1 MSSAGGAATTGG
13 SGRPANTAAEAEAAG
28 APDGGVTGA
37 ETAQGAAAAGAAAA
51 GATAAGAPATGATDL
66 AGVPQANGAT
76 ASAAAEEL
84 RTAIPGWDLTDDRLP
99 ERLDTALLVRAFRF
113 SDRAHEGQTRRS
125 GERYVTHCVEVAR
138 ILAELG
144 LDSVTVASGLIH
156 DVVEDTPVTVAD
168 VEQEFG
174 REVAQIV
181 DGLTKIG
188 SLSFTSAQERQVENY
203 RKLLLSV
210 ARDARV
216 VIIKLAD
223 RLHNMRTLEW
233 LPEEKQRRIALETR
247 DLYAPLAHRFGMA
260 RVRWE
265 LEDLAFKHLEQDEYK
280 TLARQVVQ
288 KRGERETL
296 IARLRDP
303 IARALDA
310 AGMDAD
316 VSGRPKHLW
325 SIYKK
330 MRQRD
335 KPYEEIYDLLAIRVL
350 VNSVPECYHALGVI
364 HDGWTP
370 LQERIKD
377 YIAQPKSN
385 GYQSLHT
392 TVFGPQR
399 QLFEIQIR
407 TREMHRTAEFGI
419 AAHWRYKEGAEDHDE
434 LDRKLAWFRQVL
446 ELQLDAKTPDEFL
459 EFLKLDLYQDE
470 IFVFTPT
477 GDVIQL
483 PKGAT
488 PIDFAFAVHTE
499 VGSHCQGAKV
509 NGRIA
514 PLSRE
519 LKNSDTVEILT
530 SPLARPSRDWL
541 SHVRTGRARH
551 KIRQWLRHEEQAT
564 SAKVGREILDR
575 EIRRRRLPKPDDA
588 RLLTAAKALSLADA
602 TQLIASVGQG
612 DVSIV
617 HALRVIY
624 PDQEIVPESEKKP
637 SAFERLVDRMRGGS
651 KGVRIQGADGLMV
664 RYAQCCQPVPG
675 DPVVGYVTR
684 GRGVSIHRADCPNLL
699 FLAHE
704 PERRLDIDWQEQEGE
719 RFTVRLTLEGYDR
732 RGLYADIAAA
742 VSSTGTDIRS
752 MELRTTDSRVTGA
765 VLVEVENLAHL
776 QKIVK
781 ATRRVKGITEVARR
795 ERLTE
800 S

>member
-1 MSSAGGAATTGG
+1 VTAGT
-13 SGRPANTAAEAEAAG
+13 P
-28 APDGGVTGA
+28 
-37 ETAQGAAAAGAAAA
+37 
-51 GATAAGAPATGATDL
+51 L
-66 AGVPQANGAT
+66 AL
-76 ASAAAEEL
+76 SEI
-84 RTAIPGWDLTDDRLP
+84 IPGWTTDAEPVP
-99 ERLDTALLVRAFRF
+99 ERLDRELLARAYRF
-113 SDRAHEGQTRRS
+113 SERAHAGQKRKS
-125 GERYVTHCVEVAR
+125 GEDFVSHCVEVAK
-138 ILAELG
+138 ILADLQ

-156 DVVEDTPVTVAD
+156 DVVEDTAVTVAD
-168 VEQEFG
+168 IEREFG
-174 REVAQIV
+174 REIAQIV

-188 SLSFTSAQERQVENY
+188 NLPLNSTQERQVENY
-203 RKLLLSV
+203 RKLLLSI
-210 ARDARV
+210 AKDARV
-216 VIIKLAD
+216 ILIKLAD
-223 RLHNMRTLEW
+223 RLHNMRTLDW
-233 LPEEKQRRIALETR
+233 LPPEKRRRIATETR

-260 RVRWE
+260 KMRWE
-265 LEDLAFKHLEQDEYK
+265 LEDLSFKHLEPDEYK
-280 TLARQVVQ
+280 NLAKLVAQ
-288 KRGERETL
+288 KRGERESL
-296 IARLRDP
+296 IAQMREPLDTELR
-303 IARALDA
+303 RAA
-310 AGMDAD
+310 MKD
-316 VSGRPKHLW
+316 VDVTGRPKHLW

-330 MRQRD
+330 MKQRE

-350 VNSVPECYHALGVI
+350 VNSVPDCYHALGII

-392 TVFGPQR
+392 TVFGPGR

-407 TREMHRTAEFGI
+407 TRDMHRTAEYGI
-419 AAHWRYKEGAEDHDE
+419 AAHWLYKESPKGSEDLERH
-434 LDRKLAWFRQVL
+434 LAWFRQVL

-488 PIDFAFAVHTE
+488 PLDFAFAVHTE
-499 VGSHCQGAKV
+499 VGLHCQGARV

-514 PLSRE
+514 PLSRA
-519 LKNSDTVEILT
+519 LKNSETVEIIT
-530 SPLARPSRDWL
+530 SPSARPSRDWL

-551 KIRQWLRHEEQAT
+551 KIRQWLKHEEQAT
-564 SAKVGREILDR
+564 STKLGREMLDR
-575 EIRRRRLPKPDDA
+575 EAKRRRLPRPDDEA
-588 RLLTAAKALSLADA
+588 LAGVAKALNLNDTHHLMASL
-602 TQLIASVGQG
+602 GQG
-612 DVSIV
+612 DV
-617 HALRVIY
+617 HALQVLKALH
-624 PDQEIVPESEKKP
+624 PGLEAAEPSTKP

-675 DPVVGYVTR
+675 DPVIGYVTR

-699 FLAHE
+699 MLAHE
-704 PERRLDIDWQEQEGE
+704 PERRLDIDWQEMEGE
-719 RFTVRLTLEGYDR
+719 RFVVRLTLEGNDR
-732 RGLYADIAAA
+732 RGLYADVAAA

-752 MELRTTDSRVTGA
+752 MELRTVDGRASGS

-795 ERLTE
+795 ERIVTE
-800 S
+800 E